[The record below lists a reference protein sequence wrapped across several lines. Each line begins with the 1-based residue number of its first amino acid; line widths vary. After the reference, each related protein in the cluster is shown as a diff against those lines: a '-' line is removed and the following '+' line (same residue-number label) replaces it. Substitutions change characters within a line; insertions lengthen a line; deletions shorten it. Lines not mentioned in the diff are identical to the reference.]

1 MNNFDNYIYHKIA
14 LVTYNMYEDNVI
26 SLKSKGLPVKYYS
39 HYDFVK
45 TLSVHFLN
53 VQKAV
58 VNDTVSEKIVKN
70 TIARIMGDV
79 EDIYGIK
86 NVSVGVMIYDF
97 FSTSIWYEW
106 IKIVSDTKKYF
117 GV

>member
-1 MNNFDNYIYHKIA
+1 MNQFDNYIYHKIA
-14 LVTYNMYEDNVI
+14 LVTYNMYEDNVK
-26 SLKSKGLPVKYYS
+26 SLKSKGIPVKYYS

-45 TLSVHFLN
+45 TLSVHFLT

-58 VNDTVSEKIVKN
+58 VN
-70 TIARIMGDV
+70 
-79 EDIYGIK
+79 
-86 NVSVGVMIYDF
+86 
-97 FSTSIWYEW
+97 TSIWYDW

>member
-1 MNNFDNYIYHKIA
+1 MNKFDNYIYHKIA
-14 LVTYNMYEDNVI
+14 LVTYNMYEDNVK
-26 SLKSKGLPVKYYS
+26 SLQSKGIPVKYYS

-45 TLSVHFLN
+45 TLSVHFIN

-58 VNDTVSEKIVKN
+58 VEGTDSEKIVKN
-70 TIARIMGDV
+70 AIARIMGDV

-86 NVSVGVMIYDF
+86 NVKVGMMIYDF
-97 FSTSIWYEW
+97 FSTSLWYDW
-106 IKIVSDTKKYF
+106 IKIVKDTKRYF

>member
-14 LVTYNMYEDNVI
+14 LVTYNMYEDNVR
-26 SLKSKGLPVKYYS
+26 SLESKGLPTKYYS
-39 HYDFVK
+39 HYDFVR
-45 TLSVHFLN
+45 TLSIHFTN

-58 VNDTVSEKIVKN
+58 IDGTASEGVVKN

-86 NVSVGVMIYDF
+86 NVKVGVMIYDF
-97 FSTSIWYEW
+97 FSTNIWYDW
-106 IKIVSDTKKYF
+106 IKIVGNTKRYF